1 MNARRLVTT
10 ILSTTALSAAT
21 IAGVAPAQATDI
33 TQRPDKGESVRRA
46 PVLDD
51 CSLRAPCSAVVT
63 APEGNAQVSSLERT
77 ALAVDRTAGISTLVD
92 RNVARI
98 RATVRD
104 SQVWSYTDD
113 GVLELRV
120 NGVKKHHGRLL
131 Q

>member
-1 MNARRLVTT
+1 MNTRRLVAA
-10 ILSTTALSAAT
+10 IVSTAAVSAAAF
-21 IAGVAPAQATDI
+21 AGVAPAQAADI
-33 TQRPDKGESVRRA
+33 VQRPDKGESVRRA

-63 APEGNAQVSSLERT
+63 APERNAQVSSLEST
-77 ALAVDRTAGISTLVD
+77 ALAVDRTAGISTVVD

-113 GVLELRV
+113 GALELRV
-120 NGVKKHHGRLL
+120 NGVKKRHGRLL